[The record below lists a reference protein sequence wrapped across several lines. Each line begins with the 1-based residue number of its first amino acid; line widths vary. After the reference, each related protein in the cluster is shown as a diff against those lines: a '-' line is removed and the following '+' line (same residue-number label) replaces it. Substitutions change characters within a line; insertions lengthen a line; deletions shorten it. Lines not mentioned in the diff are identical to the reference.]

1 MDLYTIE
8 ICATLNDANDQGPEN
23 DCIPASNETYEF
35 SINYNEEAGM
45 ASIQVPMSNGNY
57 YANRPFQ
64 ATGTVSN
71 GGILDLSDVPVRL
84 VITNAQG
91 QQVYN
96 ERVIV
101 ESVDAAAPNNFAFV
115 AFPLF
120 TPPAAGTYTA
130 CMTVEYPGDPD
141 NTNNEVCTTFD
152 VQANLEGTYT
162 IGQLNAGK
170 ARNYLTIQDAADALY
185 QKGVSG
191 PVTFELTDANYMLE
205 GNEQTN
211 NVALDL
217 SGFVVGMNSENTV
230 TFKPSLQR
238 SLSKGSITI
247 TMSSP
252 NGIGV
257 LFGQQLTPSN
267 PNSLA
272 FEFSNV
278 RPYSNSAGFYTFDGG
293 NQKSIKVNL
302 AASTPFRAPFYLG
315 DGASNITLQNLVIGN
330 AAGSTAS
337 YRSSLPRTFYTNGQF
352 SFEPDVRS
360 VSGQPVTYSAGIV
373 SRAKLPTGISGNNA
387 ERLDTLT
394 NSMNMIAGNE
404 ISGFGYGIVDLGIGQ
419 LIKGGVNEFRAYH
432 NMDNEIKNNVINN
445 VSRAGVFAGFNEGLA
460 ITGNEIYNVG
470 AASGMDVPMASGIT
484 LGGGFE
490 NRYYNGGVQIMGNE
504 IHGITGEMYSWG
516 LEINQARVR
525 YQGIGGSGLTDFAGG
540 SSWIGSN
547 VIWDV
552 RRGDADG
559 MIAGI
564 HLLTRRGNDLFDAN
578 DNTYFTTGDTVA
590 GNTVVIGNDNVTGD
604 GAIVGVGIQN
614 ADGAVVMNNAI
625 ALTVPENA
633 APIRSALFNQG
644 TLFEASG
651 SNNWYLGDD
660 APASLVSNN
669 NAFYVPNSG
678 IARFVEISGQ
688 SEVVSMGSQ
697 DELETLSQ
705 WQTWTGQDLSSVEGD
720 FVSEHELQGVAPR
733 QSLRVKVTP
742 QPPIGSILNDR
753 GERLASL
760 THDIDGEDRGAAG
773 QGYDIGA
780 DEFDGRLYVSDLEV
794 VEILSPSSYRSS
806 MGATSDAEY
815 VMTEA
820 PVDVTA
826 RIRNSG
832 ALPRTNADVM
842 VKIYRE
848 TMASNNGNWAMPAWE
863 AMPVAE
869 GTIQV
874 DLNSGV
880 SSDEAFGLQNFAPQS
895 YEQLTGYT
903 TPDRFAAMALNVT
916 PRYRAVVSVGN
927 DENNAN
933 NMAEKVYRFF
943 IKRSLMSIVVST
955 ENAGTEL
962 DGMSG
967 STEIAGR
974 LNADSLMAAFLDL
987 GFYNDPAGNMLSY
1000 DVLDRQAWEA
1010 RAVDYSIYRTLFWSD
1025 GDGALE
1031 RSERDDIRN
1040 FVDAGMPG
1048 SKKNLAIGAEDLVR
1062 EHSGQMITDDEN
1074 FVNRILRAEAVG
1086 ASTPAVPDYDGGRI
1100 VGRAI
1105 ARNTVE
1111 TVEATGY
1118 AGDMDPMPALMDLYS
1133 DATTGGIALSAYSYM
1148 AGDRETTDSI
1158 AGVATAS
1165 LTHNTVYLGI
1175 DWRHYARAGAFTGG
1189 ERVLRGV
1196 IDFFEENG
1204 GTVVPVELVSFDAK
1218 SRGNDVDV
1226 FWATASEQDADH
1238 FLVERSAAGM
1248 ATAGEAVYE
1257 AVATVPAAGTTTERQ
1272 DYAIVDRGL
1281 EPGVYSYRLA
1291 SVDRDGSVSRTGDVQ
1306 VVIGGGVSLSIES
1319 VTPNPVVSQS
1329 VVSVSL
1335 PQAGMATVRLVD
1347 MAGRQVAVIHNGEL
1361 AQGTNTVNLEAA
1373 NLATGTYTVVVE
1385 SMGQTATAPV
1395 TIQR

>member
-1 MDLYTIE
+1 M
-8 ICATLNDANDQGPEN
+8 
-23 DCIPASNETYEF
+23 
-35 SINYNEEAGM
+35 
-45 ASIQVPMSNGNY
+45 
-57 YANRPFQ
+57 
-64 ATGTVSN
+64 
-71 GGILDLSDVPVRL
+71 
-84 VITNAQG
+84 
-91 QQVYN
+91 
-96 ERVIV
+96 
-101 ESVDAAAPNNFAFV
+101 
-115 AFPLF
+115 
-120 TPPAAGTYTA
+120 
-130 CMTVEYPGDPD
+130 
-141 NTNNEVCTTFD
+141 
-152 VQANLEGTYT
+152 
-162 IGQLNAGK
+162 
-170 ARNYLTIQDAADALY
+170 
-185 QKGVSG
+185 
-191 PVTFELTDANYMLE
+191 
-205 GNEQTN
+205 
-211 NVALDL
+211 
-217 SGFVVGMNSENTV
+217 
-230 TFKPSLQR
+230 
-238 SLSKGSITI
+238 
-247 TMSSP
+247 
-252 NGIGV
+252 
-257 LFGQQLTPSN
+257 
-267 PNSLA
+267 
-272 FEFSNV
+272 
-278 RPYSNSAGFYTFDGG
+278 
-293 NQKSIKVNL
+293 
-302 AASTPFRAPFYLG
+302 
-315 DGASNITLQNLVIGN
+315 
-330 AAGSTAS
+330 
-337 YRSSLPRTFYTNGQF
+337 
-352 SFEPDVRS
+352 
-360 VSGQPVTYSAGIV
+360 
-373 SRAKLPTGISGNNA
+373 
-387 ERLDTLT
+387 
-394 NSMNMIAGNE
+394 
-404 ISGFGYGIVDLGIGQ
+404 
-419 LIKGGVNEFRAYH
+419 
-432 NMDNEIKNNVINN
+432 
-445 VSRAGVFAGFNEGLA
+445 
-460 ITGNEIYNVG
+460 
-470 AASGMDVPMASGIT
+470 
-484 LGGGFE
+484 
-490 NRYYNGGVQIMGNE
+490 
-504 IHGITGEMYSWG
+504 
-516 LEINQARVR
+516 
-525 YQGIGGSGLTDFAGG
+525 
-540 SSWIGSN
+540 
-547 VIWDV
+547 
-552 RRGDADG
+552 
-559 MIAGI
+559 
-564 HLLTRRGNDLFDAN
+564 
-578 DNTYFTTGDTVA
+578 
-590 GNTVVIGNDNVTGD
+590 
-604 GAIVGVGIQN
+604 
-614 ADGAVVMNNAI
+614 
-625 ALTVPENA
+625 
-633 APIRSALFNQG
+633 
-644 TLFEASG
+644 
-651 SNNWYLGDD
+651 
-660 APASLVSNN
+660 
-669 NAFYVPNSG
+669 
-678 IARFVEISGQ
+678 
-688 SEVVSMGSQ
+688 
-697 DELETLSQ
+697 
-705 WQTWTGQDLSSVEGD
+705 
-720 FVSEHELQGVAPR
+720 
-733 QSLRVKVTP
+733 KVTP